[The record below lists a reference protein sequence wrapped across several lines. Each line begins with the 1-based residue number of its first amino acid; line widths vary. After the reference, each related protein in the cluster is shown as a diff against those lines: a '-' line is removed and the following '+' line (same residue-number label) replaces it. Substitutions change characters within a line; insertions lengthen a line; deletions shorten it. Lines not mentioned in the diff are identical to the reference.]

1 MGTMTSQRATPP
13 SVQRV
18 TQALD
23 GVQDPEIHRPITEL
37 GMVKNI
43 EVGAD
48 GAVLVEVYLTVAGC
62 PLRDTITRDVT
73 AAVGKLPGVSSVR
86 VQLDVMSDEQRRAL
100 QTQLR
105 GGRPEPQIP
114 FAQPTSLTRV
124 YAVASGKGGV
134 GKSSV
139 TVNLAAAL
147 AASGQK
153 VGVVDADIYGH
164 SVPRMMGVQDRPTQ
178 VDSMIL
184 PPVSHDVKVIS
195 IAMFTQ
201 GNTPVVW
208 RGPMTPRAAARP
220 PRSPRG

>member
-37 GMVKNI
+37 GMVKNV

-105 GGRPEPQIP
+105 GGRPDVITMSASSLEDVIAKLGIEEDRDELYN
-114 FAQPTSLTRV
+114 FAINGELIIHGEKRV
-124 YAVASGKGGV
+124 KLDDGDEVEIVVAFSGG
-134 GKSSV
+134 
-139 TVNLAAAL
+139 
-147 AASGQK
+147 
-153 VGVVDADIYGH
+153 
-164 SVPRMMGVQDRPTQ
+164 
-178 VDSMIL
+178 
-184 PPVSHDVKVIS
+184 
-195 IAMFTQ
+195 
-201 GNTPVVW
+201 
-208 RGPMTPRAAARP
+208 
-220 PRSPRG
+220 

>member
-1 MGTMTSQRATPP
+1 MGTMTTQRATPP

-37 GMVKNI
+37 GMVKNV

-48 GAVLVEVYLTVAGC
+48 GTVAVEVYLTVAGC
-62 PLRDTITRDVT
+62 PMKDTITREVT
-73 AAVGKLPGVSSVR
+73 AAVGRLPGVSSVR
-86 VQLDVMSDEQRRAL
+86 VGLDVMSDEQRRAL

-124 YAVASGKGGV
+124 YAVASGKGGG

-147 AASGQK
+147 AARGLS
-153 VGVVDADIYGH
+153 VGVLDADVYGH
-164 SVPRMMGVQDRPTQ
+164 SIPRMVGVTGKPT
-178 VDSMIL
+178 
-184 PPVSHDVKVIS
+184 
-195 IAMFTQ
+195 
-201 GNTPVVW
+201 
-208 RGPMTPRAAARP
+208 
-220 PRSPRG
+220 

>member
-1 MGTMTSQRATPP
+1 MSSPPMAPP
-13 SVQRV
+13 SPQQV

-43 EVGAD
+43 DIAPG
-48 GAVLVEVYLTVAGC
+48 GAVRVEVWLTVSGC
-62 PLRDTITRDVT
+62 PLRDTIIREVT
-73 AAVGKLPGVSSVR
+73 AAVTAVAGVTAVR
-86 VQLDVMSDEQRRAL
+86 VDLDVMSEEQRRTL

-105 GGRPEPQIP
+105 GGRPEPEIP
-114 FAQPTSLTRV
+114 FAQPSSLTRV

-147 AASGQK
+147 AAAGHK

-164 SVPRMMGVQDRPTQ
+164 SVPRMLGVTGRPTP
-178 VDSMIL
+178 VENMI
-184 PPVSHDVKVIS
+184 
-195 IAMFTQ
+195 
-201 GNTPVVW
+201 
-208 RGPMTPRAAARP
+208 
-220 PRSPRG
+220 

>member
-1 MGTMTSQRATPP
+1 MTSPRPALP
-13 SVQRV
+13 SAQLL

-37 GMVKNI
+37 GMVKNVS
-43 EVGAD
+43 VGAD
-48 GAVLVEVYLTVAGC
+48 GTVLVEVYLTVAGC

-73 AAVGKLPGVSSVR
+73 AAVSKLPGVASVR

-100 QTQLR
+100 QTSLR
-105 GGRPEPQIP
+105 GGRPEPEIP

-147 AASGQK
+147 AAAGHK
-153 VGVVDADIYGH
+153 VGVV
-164 SVPRMMGVQDRPTQ
+164 
-178 VDSMIL
+178 
-184 PPVSHDVKVIS
+184 
-195 IAMFTQ
+195 
-201 GNTPVVW
+201 
-208 RGPMTPRAAARP
+208 
-220 PRSPRG
+220 